1 MSAVLSS
8 AAATAGVR
16 PADPAGAGRAL
27 RETLA
32 SREITPVPGLMAGAL
47 ALAARDLRIAW
58 RRRTDTLA
66 ALIFFVMVSSL
77 FPLAVGPEPQTLR
90 LMAGGVVWVAALL
103 AGMLSLA
110 RLFNDDLADGTL
122 EQLLMSPHPL
132 PMLVLGKVL
141 AHWTGSGLLVTLAAP
156 VIALQYGL
164 TAGATGV
171 LAVTLLMGTPI
182 LSLLGA
188 VTAALTAG
196 LRGGA
201 MLLALLVLPLCVPVL
216 VFGAGAVQ
224 AFESGLG
231 ITAHL
236 SLLGAGLLLS
246 LVFAPLACAQA
257 LRISLEA

>member
-1 MSAVLSS
+1 MAAVLPSTPPAL
-8 AAATAGVR
+8 AADRVRAERVTADLVPSGR
-16 PADPAGAGRAL
+16 PR
-27 RETLA
+27 
-32 SREITPVPGLMAGAL
+32 ITHPGLWSGAR
-47 ALAARDLRIAW
+47 ALAARDLRLAW

-66 ALIFFVMVSSL
+66 ALVFFLMVSSL
-77 FPLAVGPEPQTLR
+77 FPLAVGPEPQTLQR
-90 LMAGGVVWVAALL
+90 MAGGVVWVSALL

-122 EQLLMSPHPL
+122 EQLLLSPHPL
-132 PMLVLGKVL
+132 PLLVLGKVL
-141 AHWTGSGLLVTLAAP
+141 AHWLGSGLLVTLAAP
-156 VIALQYGL
+156 LIAVQYGL
-164 TAGATGV
+164 SAGAIGV
-171 LAVTLLMGTPI
+171 LVLTLLLGTPI

-188 VTAALTAG
+188 VTAALTVG

-224 AFESGLG
+224 AHEAGLG
-231 ITAHL
+231 VAAHL

-246 LVFAPLACAQA
+246 LAGAPVACALA

>member
-1 MSAVLSS
+1 MAAVLPSS
-8 AAATAGVR
+8 ASVRAGDASGLGPAAREPLLACDGGPTPGLLAGVW
-16 PADPAGAGRAL
+16 
-27 RETLA
+27 
-32 SREITPVPGLMAGAL
+32 

-66 ALIFFVMVSSL
+66 ALVFFLMVSSL

-90 LMAGGVVWVAALL
+90 LMAGGVTWVAALL

-122 EQLLMSPHPL
+122 EQLLLSPHPL
-132 PMLVLGKVL
+132 ALLVAGKVL
-141 AHWTGSGLLVTLAAP
+141 AHWIGSGLLVTLAAP
-156 VIALQYGL
+156 LIALQYGL
-164 TAGATGV
+164 PADAAAV
-171 LAVTLLMGTPI
+171 LVLSLLLGTPI
-182 LSLLGA
+182 LSLVGA
-188 VTAALTAG
+188 VTAALTVG

-224 AFESGLG
+224 AMEAGLG
-231 ITAHL
+231 VAAHL

-246 LVFAPLACAQA
+246 LAAAPLACAQA

>member
-1 MSAVLSS
+1 MAAVLPSS
-8 AAATAGVR
+8 AGVAGAR
-16 PADPAGAGRAL
+16 AGDADRADSARGALHESPAGP
-27 RETLA
+27 TH
-32 SREITPVPGLMAGAL
+32 GLLAGAA

-66 ALIFFVMVSSL
+66 ALIFFLMVSSL

-103 AGMLSLA
+103 AGMLSLS

-122 EQLLMSPHPL
+122 EQLLLSPHPL
-132 PMLVLGKVL
+132 ALLVGGKVL
-141 AHWTGSGLLVTLAAP
+141 AHWIGSGLLVTLAAP

-164 TAGATGV
+164 PADATAV
-171 LAVTLLMGTPI
+171 LVVSLLLGTPI
-182 LSLLGA
+182 LSLVGA
-188 VTAALTAG
+188 VTAALTVG

-224 AFESGLG
+224 AVQAGQG
-231 ITAHL
+231 VAAHL

-246 LVFAPLACAQA
+246 LAVAPIACAQA

>member
-1 MSAVLSS
+1 MAAVLPSS
-8 AAATAGVR
+8 ASVRAGDAPGLGPAAREPLLVCDGGPTPGLL
-16 PADPAGAGRAL
+16 AGAW
-27 RETLA
+27 
-32 SREITPVPGLMAGAL
+32 

-66 ALIFFVMVSSL
+66 ALVFFLMVSSL

-90 LMAGGVVWVAALL
+90 LMAGGVTWVAALL

-122 EQLLMSPHPL
+122 EQLLLSPHPL
-132 PMLVLGKVL
+132 ALLVAGKVL
-141 AHWTGSGLLVTLAAP
+141 AHWIGSGLLVTLAAP
-156 VIALQYGL
+156 LIALQYGL
-164 TAGATGV
+164 PADAAAV
-171 LAVTLLMGTPI
+171 LVLSLLLGTPI
-182 LSLLGA
+182 LSLVGA
-188 VTAALTAG
+188 VTAALTVG

-224 AFESGLG
+224 AMEAGLG
-231 ITAHL
+231 VAAHL

-246 LVFAPLACAQA
+246 LAAAPLACAQA

>member
-1 MSAVLSS
+1 MTAVWPTPSAPGNRAPEPAGAVLSTHVIS
-8 AAATAGVR
+8 
-16 PADPAGAGRAL
+16 
-27 RETLA
+27 
-32 SREITPVPGLMAGAL
+32 PGLFTGAL
-47 ALAARDLRIAW
+47 AVAARDLLIAW

-66 ALIFFVMVSSL
+66 ALVFFVMVSSL
-77 FPLAVGPEPQTLR
+77 FPLAVGPEPQTLK

-103 AGMLSLA
+103 AGMLSMA

-122 EQLLMSPHPL
+122 EQLLISPHPL
-132 PMLVLGKVL
+132 TLLVLGKVL
-141 AHWTGSGLLVTLAAP
+141 AHWAGSGLLVALAAP

-164 TAGATGV
+164 SSGATGV
-171 LAVTLLMGTPI
+171 LVASLLLGTPI

-188 VTAALTAG
+188 VTAALTVG

-201 MLLALLVLPLCVPVL
+201 MLLALLVMPLCVPVL

-224 AFESGLG
+224 AFEAGQG
-231 ITAHL
+231 VTAHL

-246 LVFAPLACAQA
+246 LAFAPLACAQA